1 MIRQEKG
8 PTLRMSHRILLALLG
23 VVFTSGTVAAQTK
36 YYGKLIGNFKT
47 YVHGVQGTVYIA
59 NENTIFIKDF
69 EYDGQGP
76 DAFFWGDTLEEP
88 TTGGFIIPIENG
100 TTEEVLKQ
108 YDGQDLIL
116 TLPDGKLVKDIKS
129 LSVWCRQYSVNF
141 GSIVI
146 PSDDL
151 PYQKSLGPLPT
162 LAHGVRSEDVIILDS
177 KTIFIVNL
185 YYDGAGPDAFFLVGK
200 GVKPHSKGQKVPDE
214 NGSLE
219 KLHGYN
225 GENVTL
231 ELPGDLTVF
240 DADWFA
246 LYCIQ
251 FEQNFGHVYFPE
263 QANIPANIEDLRM
276 TINMPSEV
284 TTTQGRAADGP
295 ISAQYTDGSYYGK
308 PIADFKTNAHDVKGT
323 VFAASENTFFILDF
337 SYDGEGPDAYFWAGT
352 TEKPSPE
359 GFIVP
364 DEFGTKQVLGKY
376 SNQNI
381 AITLPDG
388 KKISDIKWLSVWCR
402 KFAVNFGHIM
412 IPEDFEAPRE
422 ADLGSLSSL
431 AHGVKS
437 GSVIVKDIK
446 TIAIKNL
453 YYDGA
458 GPDAFF
464 LVGTG
469 SEPHPEGTKVP
480 DENGS
485 LEKLHGYQ
493 GQDIE
498 LRLPGELTV
507 FDIEWLAMY
516 CIAFKQNFGDVRI
529 PKYLNVPADLTALK
543 AEVTKEIKFDN
554 CEELFP
560 GILHVS
566 WKILGQD
573 LILQLAGRA
582 DDNEYISFGRSGS
595 DNRAVMIGGDVAVA
609 YYDADAKEARVVD
622 YYLSAKSQCSQGSG
636 ACPDIKMRG
645 EENTALLNW
654 EKSDGIMK
662 VTFKR
667 PLGSSDGQD
676 LSIPVSIPVSVIAAI
691 GPLNSQKEVAF
702 HTHYYTKDAK
712 KIHFGRSPPQDR
724 CNPFMSATTMKPKS
738 WPPTQIVDATTFRAQ
753 IGPTGGDKGYT
764 AITGSQSWGIAWWIN
779 GQLIPELT
787 VRRGVNYTFIV
798 EGGNN
803 PSNPA
808 SYHPLYITNNPEGGG
823 GQFLDQLGLPNHTV
837 YAGIETD
844 SNQRMIPTG
853 VGRLCEWKH
862 KTIDKSA
869 EVETFEE
876 YKKTL
881 MLDCMDG
888 SPGTF
893 YWVPDEATPDLVYYQ
908 CFTHRNLG
916 WKIHVVDSD
925 AKVAGAMEH
934 LSNNEP
940 NSAAATTLS
949 YVLLF
954 LVTCIAIF

>member
-1 MIRQEKG
+1 MPNWLDRKYFDEFPLKQYCNERDSVTCEYYQFCHKINTKE
-8 PTLRMSHRILLALLG
+8 
-23 VVFTSGTVAAQTK
+23 TVCQTK
-36 YYGKLIGNFKT
+36 YYGRLIGTFHT
-47 YVHGVQGTVYIA
+47 YAHGVRGTVYVA

-76 DAFFWGDTLEEP
+76 DAFFWGDISEEP
-88 TTGGFIIPIENG
+88 TSNGFIIPLENG
-100 TTEEVLKQ
+100 TTNEILRQ
-108 YDGQDLIL
+108 YNGQNLIL
-116 TLPDGKLVKDIKS
+116 TLPDGRSVRDMSS
-129 LSVWCRQYSVNF
+129 LSVWCRKFAVNF
-141 GSIVI
+141 GSIRI
-146 PSDDL
+146 PPDDL
-151 PYQKSLGPLPT
+151 PSPKSLGPLPT
-162 LAHGVRSEDVIILDS
+162 LAHAVRSEDVVVMDS
-177 KTIFIVNL
+177 RTLFIMNL

-200 GVKPHSKGQKVPDE
+200 GVKPHSQGYKVPDE

-225 GENVTL
+225 GENITL

-240 DADWFA
+240 DVDWFG
-246 LYCIQ
+246 LYCIRY
-251 FEQNFGHVYFPE
+251 EQNFGHVYFPE

-276 TINMPSEV
+276 ALNMPSEV
-284 TTTQGRAADGP
+284 TTTQGRSVDLPYTAK
-295 ISAQYTDGSYYGK
+295 YTDGSYYGK
-308 PIADFKTNAHDVKGT
+308 PIADFQTNAHDVKGT
-323 VFAASENTFFILDF
+323 VFAASENTFYIVDF

-352 TEKPSPE
+352 TEKPSPL

-376 SNQNI
+376 MNQNI

-402 KFAVNFGHIM
+402 KFAVNFGFIM
-412 IPEDFEAPRE
+412 IPENFEPPMP

-437 GSVIVKDIK
+437 GSFIVKDTK
-446 TIAIKNL
+446 TIQIKNL
-453 YYDGA
+453 HYDGA

-469 SEPHPEGTKVP
+469 DAPHPDGTKVP

-485 LEKLHGYQ
+485 LQKLHGYQ
-493 GQDIE
+493 GEDIE
-498 LRLPGELTV
+498 LRLPGDLTV
-507 FDIEWLAMY
+507 FDIEWFSLY
-516 CIAFKQNFGDVRI
+516 CISYKHNFGDIKI
-529 PKYLNVPADLTALK
+529 PKFLNDM
-543 AEVTKEIKFDN
+543 KFDN
-554 CEELFP
+554 CEEMFP
-560 GILHVS
+560 GVLHVS

-573 LILQLAGRA
+573 LILQMAGRA
-582 DDNEYISFGRSGS
+582 DDNEYISFGRSGN
-595 DNRAVMIGGDVAVA
+595 DNRAIMIGADVAVA
-609 YYDADAKEARVVD
+609 YLDSDTKQARLVD

-636 ACPDIKMRG
+636 ACPDTKLRG
-645 EENTALLNW
+645 EDNTELLSW
-654 EKSDGIMK
+654 EKSDGIFT
-662 VTFKR
+662 VTYKR
-667 PLGSSDGQD
+667 PLGSGDSQD
-676 LSIPVSIPVSVIAAI
+676 LSIPVSIPVSVVAAI

-724 CNPFMSATTMKPKS
+724 CSPLSATTTMKPKS
-738 WPPTQIVDATTFRAQ
+738 WPPMSIVDAATFHAQ

-779 GQLIPELT
+779 GMLIPEIT

-808 SYHPLYITNNPEGGG
+808 SYHPLYITNSAEGGG

-862 KTIDKSA
+862 KTIDKS
-869 EVETFEE
+869 EEIETFEE

-881 MLDCMDG
+881 TLHCKDG
-888 SPGTF
+888 HAATF
-893 YWVPDEATPDLVYYQ
+893 YWMPDEYTPDLVYYQ

-934 LSNNEP
+934 LSNQEP
-940 NSAAATTLS
+940 NSAVTALLS
-949 YVLLF
+949 HSLLF
-954 LVTCIAIF
+954 LVTFIAIF